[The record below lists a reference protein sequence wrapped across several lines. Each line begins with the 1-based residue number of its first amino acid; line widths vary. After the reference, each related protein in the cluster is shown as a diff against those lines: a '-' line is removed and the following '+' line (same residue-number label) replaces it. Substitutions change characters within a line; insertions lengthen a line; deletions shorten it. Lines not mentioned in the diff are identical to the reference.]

1 MGVGCHC
8 YWQCLSA
15 IGVSRFLASCSKNL
29 RSPYRDQSRKG
40 FYSKAEYKLRV
51 KILHQAKS
59 IRIGCVQELL
69 GYMPKIPFVASE
81 GGEVDS

>member
-29 RSPYRDQSRKG
+29 RSPYRDQSKKG
-40 FYSKAEYKLRV
+40 FYSKAEHKLRV
-51 KILHQAKS
+51 KILHQANS
-59 IRIGCVQELL
+59 IRVEFVQELH
-69 GYMPKIPFVASE
+69 GYKPKIPFVASE